1 MRRTTVAKL
10 MRRVAAAALLAMLLS
25 PALAGTS
32 LNLGATFP
40 GWDELSSYGPEARVA
55 DAVADLASDYARQL
69 GRFCSLPEVFLRD
82 GSSSVLTALVF
93 YQGYLP
99 YGSREEVLLDSFDQR
114 VSVVHKSFGGDAL
127 VLLIDLD
134 DLGVAMAVCR
144 L

>member
-144 L
+144 I